1 MSRVDVVVVGGG
13 GSLVL
18 QTAGRA
24 ELKRDGRTR
33 EDTVHGGA
41 QRIARIQVLMLLMW
55 CGV

>member
-1 MSRVDVVVVGGG
+1 VDVVVVGGG